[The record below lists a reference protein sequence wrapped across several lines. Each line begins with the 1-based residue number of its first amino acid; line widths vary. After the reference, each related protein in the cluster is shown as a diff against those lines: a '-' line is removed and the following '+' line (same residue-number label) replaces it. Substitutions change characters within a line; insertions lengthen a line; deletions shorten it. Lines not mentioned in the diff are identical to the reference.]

1 MKTKDELLQ
10 ALRDALT
17 NGIITHADIHQ
28 LLGENKTVEAAVVPA
43 DSRKL
48 SIVGTIFHI
57 VGVILFAA
65 ILSVVVQTWEAGAGL
80 HVMLT
85 AVLGLM
91 IWAGA
96 YAVTRMPEQNELR
109 EGLAS
114 ALLLTGSLLVI
125 TGGFIITNLV
135 GGYGSIDFYEAI
147 PALLILAGLHLGFY
161 YLIKR
166 DSLFVIG
173 VLLSVATVGSLVFG
187 LLRDAEATMDVWV
200 IAWCLL
206 AGLLAWVTNVLAGLS
221 KASLH
226 LKGACNKPAIVLVLL
241 ATFVASFGE
250 LALLWY
256 VVLIMAILGVFYL
269 SIRSKERILLG
280 TASLFLV
287 LVIITISFRYFA
299 EFGITT
305 SLFLSAVGLL
315 GVAVVA
321 SRISKRYIG

>member
-10 ALRDALT
+10 AIRGALA

-28 LLGENKTVEAAVVPA
+28 LLGENNAVHVAVAPT
-43 DSRKL
+43 DSKKL

-125 TGGFIITNLV
+125 TGGFIVTNLV

-200 IAWCLL
+200 VAWCLL
-206 AGLLAWVTNVLAGLS
+206 AGLLAWVMNVLAGLS